1 MNPRPPEAVTIGCP
15 RFSVRPWPDTLKG
28 GHPTRL
34 FRQALNASTIRC
46 LFTVAALL
54 AALSLN
60 GQTAPAG
67 AVTTRSVSGQFII
80 SGTGGSRL
88 AATPAVATNA
98 DFIRLEPAPLAVSA
112 ERIREA
118 LHREL
123 NPESWGLNPVTP
135 PRAKIYLVLHP
146 ARSTDETVTVV
157 SRHSAGGWDYQVR
170 LPDVLPRIRFVRALT
185 GVLLLQD
192 ANRDDRERSAEIPA
206 WLIDGLSEKLLAAEG
221 PKIVLSPPARL
232 VTGRAD
238 SRTLATIQG
247 LDPLA
252 GPRRMLRGQTPLTF
266 AQLSWPTAT
275 QLAGADG
282 GVYRASAQLFVE
294 QLLGLP
300 AGPAHLRALIA
311 SLPEFYNWQTAF
323 QSAFRENFRRPL
335 DVEKWWALQVVT
347 FMSRDPG
354 PAWTPEV
361 SRDKL
366 AEILRVPVEMRLA
379 SNALPT
385 HTEISFQA
393 VLRNFAR
400 SQQAVILL
408 PKLRDLD
415 LSQLRMAP
423 QFAVLASGYR
433 EALTDYLEP
442 GRRPPPPL
450 RLGKHPPRVS
460 PRPSV
465 AGTLKKLDA
474 LDAQRRA
481 VESALKPDGAAP

>member
-1 MNPRPPEAVTIGCP
+1 MTVQRFNLLTIQ
-15 RFSVRPWPDTLKG
+15 
-28 GHPTRL
+28 RL
-34 FRQALNASTIRC
+34 FTAG
-46 LFTVAALL
+46 ALL

-60 GQTAPAG
+60 GQTAPAE
-67 AVTTRSVSGQFII
+67 VTPTRSVSGQFVIT
-80 SGTGGSRL
+80 GTAGSRL

-135 PRAKIYLVLHP
+135 PRAKIYLVLHQ
-146 ARSTDETVTVV
+146 AQTTDETVTVV
-157 SRHSAGGWDYQVR
+157 SRHSANGWDYQVR
-170 LPDVLPRIRFVRALT
+170 LPDVVPRTRFVRAVT
-185 GVLLLQD
+185 GVLLLEN

-300 AGPAHLRALIA
+300 AGPAHLRTLLA
-311 SLPEFYNWQTAF
+311 SLPDFYNWQTAF

-335 DVEKWWALQVVT
+335 DVEKWWALQVVS

-393 VLRNFAR
+393 VLRNFDR
-400 SQQAVILL
+400 SQQAAILL
-408 PKLRDLD
+408 PKLRDLEM
-415 LSQLRMAP
+415 SQLRMAP

-433 EALTDYLEP
+433 EVLTDYLEP
-442 GRRPPPPL
+442 GKRARPPL
-450 RLGKHPPRVS
+450 HLGKHPPRA
-460 PRPSV
+460 PSKSAV
-465 AGTLKKLDA
+465 TGTVKKLDA

-481 VESALKPDGAAP
+481 AESALKPDGGAP